1 MERQL
6 LGNPLVGGWP
16 RLVAS
21 GQGILPSYRCRGACV
36 ANPRTRTQAVTS
48 GRSTTYQTCVVLL
61 LALAVGGCGSDA
73 PSPSAP
79 AGSAKATSSAAG
91 SGMAMTDLSVVGCAA
106 DDPADEGELTGAWA
120 GNDTGVYY
128 IRQVGDCVWWFGT
141 EVRDIELGPTGQ
153 RGFASVASGRIVGT
167 QVDLEWVDVPL
178 GYTVNGGG
186 LTFIYDEER
195 GELTLAEQR
204 GGTLPFGG
212 TVLIR
217 IQPDATASATP
228 SSTPTP

>member
-1 MERQL
+1 MSDIGSRFFQCVDR
-6 LGNPLVGGWP
+6 P
-16 RLVAS
+16 VA
-21 GQGILPSYRCRGACV
+21 GQGILPRLPATTIPS
-36 ANPRTRTQAVTS
+36 TRTHHVTRRR
-48 GRSTTYQTCVVLL
+48 RSAAMALIVLL
-61 LALAVGGCGSDA
+61 TTVAMAGCGGDA
-73 PSPSAP
+73 ASPSAP
-79 AGSAKATSSAAG
+79 AGSAKATPSAAG

-106 DDPADEGELTGAWA
+106 DDPTDEGELTGAWA

-141 EVRDIELGPTGQ
+141 EVRDIELGPTSQ

-186 LTFIYDEER
+186 LTFIYDKER

-204 GGTLPFGG
+204 GGRLPFGG
-212 TVLIR
+212 TVLTR
-217 IQPDATASATP
+217 IEPDATSSATP
-228 SSTPTP
+228 SATPTP